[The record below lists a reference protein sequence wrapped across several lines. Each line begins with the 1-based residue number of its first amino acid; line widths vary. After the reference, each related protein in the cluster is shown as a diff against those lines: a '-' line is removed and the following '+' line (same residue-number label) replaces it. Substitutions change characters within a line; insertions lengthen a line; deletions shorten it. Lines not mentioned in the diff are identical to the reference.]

1 MRELAKGMNENVE
14 NLVDEDLIAHCS
26 DDYAAHRSVLLEASR
41 TFLDRGRQEI
51 YQRHRQ
57 GAGGQEVVRQLSA
70 LHDRFLRILFRTVA
84 SGIQQ
89 QNGDNCVLLAMGG
102 YGRGELCPRSDIDL
116 MFYYCRG
123 GRAFAEALAERML
136 YLFWDLG
143 LDVGYSVR
151 AGKDCAAL
159 SKEDITV
166 RTALLDARY
175 IAGSRTCLNE
185 FEHSALECAYST
197 NRRAFLQEKAMEH
210 ARRKEKFGSSVFL
223 LEPNIKEGEGGLRDL
238 QTALWMAQVKYRCR
252 NLKELIVKGVITERQ
267 AMEFEQALDYLW
279 RIRNELHYLS
289 KGKNEQLRFDQ
300 QEKIAAFLGYRDRR
314 EVPAVEQFM
323 QDYYAHATHVE
334 HIASWFMAKAQG
346 ITDATEGLFRKGVR
360 LLRRPVEGAFYV
372 HGAELRVDRADLF
385 AEDPALMMRAF
396 FLAQK
401 QGVRLSLQIKTLIRD
416 NLHRITYKIR
426 CSRTMTSD
434 FMAILRAPLRVRE
447 TLRTMHHLRFL
458 NHFIPEFGQ
467 LYCKV
472 QHDAYHIYT
481 VDFHSLFTLEELLKI
496 WQGEYDESFPLL
508 RAVAGD
514 IEKKELLL
522 LAALLHDIGK
532 GRGQDHC
539 NKGADM
545 IPTIARRLNLVKEDA
560 KRLEFLVRHHLRMA
574 HISQRRDLHDDALIL
589 QFARQ
594 MGMSENLR
602 MLFLLT
608 VADIRAV
615 GPDVW
620 SAWKGMLLQELYE
633 KTYDVLERGDF
644 HLESRSE
651 RIRNRKRRVVKLL
664 KDEFSERAVKERLN
678 LMSNRYLIA
687 QRSAKIAEH
696 TRLIMECRD
705 QSLGFFVTHEPE
717 TDYSELII
725 VTVDIPGLFTMI
737 TGVMAA
743 FNINILGA
751 QIFTHRDGLAFDI
764 LQVQGPQGNP
774 VVTEEKW
781 CQVRK
786 ALEAVIEGRSP
797 VEDLVR
803 LRQKNTIFSARTKPS
818 KPSRIDVDNEVS
830 EGYTV
835 LDIYTHDKVGLL
847 YSICR
852 TLRDAGLY
860 IGVSKISTKVDQVA
874 DTFYVRDIFGQKI
887 TDTNQIEE
895 LRGLLLQTID
905 EFTD

>member
-1 MRELAKGMNENVE
+1 MNQVLNT
-14 NLVDEDLIAHCS
+14 LFDEELIARCS
-26 DDYAAHRSVLLEASR
+26 RDYAEQRPLLLDAAR

-51 YQRHRQ
+51 YERHRQ
-57 GAGGQEVVRQLSA
+57 GGGGREIVRQLSV
-70 LHDRFLRILFRTVA
+70 LHDRFLQTLYRTV
-84 SGIQQ
+84 SNSLQQ
-89 QNGDNCVLLAMGG
+89 KNGDRCVLLALGG
-102 YGRGELCPRSDIDL
+102 YGRGELNPRSDIDL

-123 GRAFAEALAERML
+123 GKEFAEALAERML
-136 YLFWDLG
+136 YLFWDLS

-151 AGKDCAAL
+151 SDKDCSAL
-159 SKEDITV
+159 SKGDITV

-175 IAGSRTCLNE
+175 IAGSRECLVE
-185 FEHSALECAYST
+185 FEKSALAFAYST
-197 NRRAFLQEKAMEH
+197 NRKAFLQEKAREY
-210 ARRKEKFGSSVFL
+210 ARRKEKYGSSVFL

-238 QTALWMAQVKYRCR
+238 QTALWMAQVKYKCR
-252 NLKELIVKGVITERQ
+252 NLKELIAKGVLTERQ

-300 QEKIAAFLGYRDRR
+300 QEKIAAFLDYRDRS
-314 EVPAVEQFM
+314 EAPAVEQFM

-334 HIASWFMAKAQG
+334 HVTSWLMAKAQG
-346 ITDATEGLFRKGVR
+346 IVDAKGGFLRKGGR
-360 LLRRPVEGAFYV
+360 PLRRPVEGAFYV
-372 HGAELRVDRADLF
+372 HGAELRVDRGQLF
-385 AEDPALMMRAF
+385 EEDPTLMMRAF
-396 FLAQK
+396 LLAQQ
-401 QGVRLSLQIKTLIRD
+401 QGVRLSLQIKTLIRE

-426 CSRTMTSD
+426 CSRAMTGD
-434 FMAILRAPLRVRE
+434 FMAILRAPLRVGE
-447 TLRTMHHLRFL
+447 TLRLMHHLRFL
-458 NHFIPEFGQ
+458 NYFIPEFGQ

-508 RAVAGD
+508 RAVAED

-532 GRGQDHC
+532 GQGQDHC

-545 IPTIARRLNLVKEDA
+545 IPTIARRLNLNKEDA
-560 KRLEFLVRHHLRMA
+560 GRLEFLVRYHLRMA
-574 HISQRRDLHDDALIL
+574 HISQRRDLHDDGLIL

-644 HLESRSE
+644 YLDSRSE
-651 RIRNRKRRVVKLL
+651 RIRNRKRRVVEHL
-664 KDEFSERAVKERLN
+664 KNEFSERAVKERLN

-687 QRSAKIAEH
+687 QRSAKIIEH
-696 TRLIMECRD
+696 TRLIMERGN
-705 QSLGFFVTHEPE
+705 QSLGFSVTHEPNV
-717 TDYSELII
+717 DYSELII
-725 VTVDIPGLFTMI
+725 VMVDVPGLFTMI

-751 QIFTHRDGLAFDI
+751 QIYTHRDGLAFDI
-764 LQVQGPQGNP
+764 LQVRGPQGNP
-774 VVTEEKW
+774 IVSADKW
-781 CQVRK
+781 SQVRD
-786 ALEAVIEGRSP
+786 ALEAVIKGSIL
-797 VEDLVR
+797 VEELVR
-803 LRQKNTIFSARTKPS
+803 QRQKNTTFFARSRPS
-818 KPSRIDVDNEVS
+818 KPSRIDIDNEVS

-835 LDIYTHDKVGLL
+835 VDIYTHDKVGLL
-847 YSICR
+847 YAISR

-887 TDTNQIEE
+887 TDPKQIEE
-895 LRGLLLQTID
+895 LRARLLQTID
-905 EFTD
+905 GVTV